1 MTRAASI
8 ALALL
13 AACTSTQPE
22 PTAGPTAV
30 QKGSPS
36 ASPSSGVLPVIAV
49 DGTPALNGIR
59 LAGEQVGITLDVS
72 DPSGD
77 PAGALRR
84 VLGLHPPAVL
94 VVDQAAAI
102 EAARPE
108 IEEARV
114 PVIAVEG
121 DLYSDRALFRYA
133 FQVSTPLTWQARVL
147 AHYLAVDRGEER
159 VAVSGERRISDAAL
173 AEEGLSPVEDL
184 ADAEDVLVLMSAP
197 PMSGDL
203 EGPQLALGAGA
214 LASSTTLP
222 AGTVACGPYTW
233 AGWAEPIPRVAR
245 FRDRF
250 TARFGHPPVG
260 FEQEGFDAV
269 RAVAEALERTDGRG
283 GDALV
288 RELES
293 FRDETYSSAPI
304 RLGPDD
310 HVFAEQSHLGL
321 FAVAGP
327 GEEPNPPEAMGVLPW
342 RPLMRTFTTNGKR
355 VNLADRDVRVFFP
368 NWGPRRPR
376 PNYWRSEYGIVTR
389 PDDPLH

>member
-1 MTRAASI
+1 MTRAAAI
-8 ALALL
+8 AVALL
-13 AACTSTQPE
+13 AACTTTQPE

-30 QKGSPS
+30 PS
-36 ASPSSGVLPVIAV
+36 ASPSPSPSTGVLPVIAV
-49 DGTPALNGIR
+49 EGAPALDGMR
-59 LAGEQVGITLDVS
+59 LAAEQVGITLDVS

-84 VLGLHPPAVL
+84 VLSSKPAVIL
-94 VVDQAAAI
+94 VVDQPAAI
-102 EAARPE
+102 EAARLE
-108 IEEARV
+108 IEAARV
-114 PVIAVEG
+114 PVVLVGG

-147 AHYLAVDRGEER
+147 AHYLASDRGDEQ
-159 VAVSGERRISDAAL
+159 VAVAGERRISQAAL
-173 AEEGLSPVEDL
+173 AEEGLPPVEDL
-184 ADAEDVLVLMSAP
+184 ADTEAVLALRPGPPTTDVSEDV
-197 PMSGDL
+197 
-203 EGPQLALGAGA
+203 QLALGADA
-214 LASSTTLP
+214 LAFTTALP
-222 AGTVACGPYTW
+222 AGTVASGPYTW
-233 AGWAEPIPRVAR
+233 AGWAEPIPRVAKFRER
-245 FRDRF
+245 FS
-250 TARFGHPPVG
+250 AMFGHEPG
-260 FEQEGFDAV
+260 LAEQEGYEAV
-269 RAVAEALERTDGRG
+269 QALAEAMERADGRG
-283 GDALV
+283 GEALV

-293 FRDETYSSAPI
+293 FRDETFSSTPI

-321 FAVAGP
+321 FAVEADDVPAP
-327 GEEPNPPEAMGVLPW
+327 GEDLEPVPW

>member
-1 MTRAASI
+1 MTRAAAI
-8 ALALL
+8 AVALL

-22 PTAGPTAV
+22 PTVGSTAV
-30 QKGSPS
+30 PS
-36 ASPSSGVLPVIAV
+36 ASPSPSPSIGVLPLIAV
-49 DGTPALNGIR
+49 EGAPALDGMR
-59 LAGEQVGITLDVS
+59 LAAEQVGITLDVS

-77 PAGALRR
+77 PAGAVRR
-84 VLGLHPPAVL
+84 VLSSKPAAIL
-94 VVDQAAAI
+94 VVDQPAAI

-108 IEEARV
+108 IEAARV
-114 PVIAVEG
+114 PVVLVGG

-147 AHYLAVDRGEER
+147 AHYLASDRGDEQ
-159 VAVSGERRISDAAL
+159 VAVAGERRISQAAL
-173 AEEGLSPVEDL
+173 AGEGLPPVEDL
-184 ADAEDVLVLMSAP
+184 ADSEALLALRPGPPTTDIPEDL
-197 PMSGDL
+197 
-203 EGPQLALGAGA
+203 QLALGADA
-214 LASSTTLP
+214 LAFSTALP
-222 AGTVACGPYTW
+222 AGTVASAPYTW
-233 AGWAEPIPRVAR
+233 AGWADPIPRVAKFRER
-245 FRDRF
+245 FS
-250 TARFGHPPVG
+250 ARFGHEPG
-260 FEQEGFDAV
+260 LAEQEGYDAV
-269 RAVAEALERTDGRG
+269 RAVVEALDRTGGSG
-283 GDALV
+283 GDVLI

-293 FRDETYSSAPI
+293 FRDETFSSTPI

-327 GEEPNPPEAMGVLPW
+327 GEEPTPPEAMGALPW
-342 RPLMRTFTTNGKR
+342 RPVMRTFTTNGKR

>member
-22 PTAGPTAV
+22 PPAGPTAV
-30 QKGSPS
+30 PTASPN

-49 DGTPALNGIR
+49 DGPALDGIR

-84 VLGLHPPAVL
+84 VLGLDPPAVL

-133 FQVSTPLTWQARVL
+133 FQVSTPLTWEARVL

-173 AEEGLSPVEDL
+173 AEEGLSPVDDL
-184 ADAEDVLVLMSAP
+184 AEAEAVLVLTSAP
-197 PMSGDL
+197 PMFGDL
-203 EGPQLALGAGA
+203 EGPQLALGAGG
-214 LASSTTLP
+214 LASSTSLP

-245 FRDRF
+245 FRERF
-250 TARFGHPPVG
+250 AAAYGREPGLP
-260 FEQEGFDAV
+260 EQEGYDAI
-269 RAVAEALERTDGRG
+269 RAVADALQMTGGRG
-283 GDALV
+283 GDTLV

-293 FRDETYSSAPI
+293 FREETYSSTPI

-368 NWGPRRPR
+368 NWAPRRPR